1 MRYGAKSPTKR
12 IILIVVSCLVV
23 AALLVGGITVFNVS
37 RTAGTTIDI
46 QQVSMISTTYWG
58 DQSSTYGTATSD
70 FVQELYPDTTKAI
83 SEIFVEEGQTVKIGD
98 TLLQYDTTK
107 LELTVESKEL
117 EVEKKNYELQQANKE
132 LVRLQNTTPYVEPVL
147 PPEPT
152 PTPTPAS
159 TATLYSEITEHSK
172 PFKGSG
178 TTEDPYVFLCTEDC
192 VLSKEFLMRLLGL
205 SSLTPIPS
213 PSPSPSAEPTDEPS
227 PTPPSDTA
235 EPSPTQEPSP
245 VPTETPSPTPGPTET
260 PDPTDEPT
268 PDTSGPAG
276 TDAAVSGMA
285 WFRQLTTA
293 PDENTEKDDPNDF
306 ELPNGPFAARFE
318 VHEADNENLPIL
330 KGWAMDGHLISA
342 GFLLEIAGE
351 PEDDIETLGID
362 SDDPWITSI
371 DTGGSMY
378 TAEQLKE
385 MIAQKKQDIRDLE
398 LAVKQAKIDLN
409 KANLDLD
416 NATVTSTVNGT
427 VKTLTDLDTALASS
441 SPFLVVSGG
450 DGFYVTGSLNE
461 ALIGRVNVGDMISA
475 SSWETGT
482 TYSAEIV
489 KISDFPSE
497 GNDYYGGSSN
507 PNSSNYTFT
516 AFIQDAEGLK
526 NGMWLDI
533 ILQAG
538 TGEEELSDKLYLS
551 RAYIRSDDGGR
562 YVLKVGEDKRVH
574 KTYIQTGK
582 TVYNEYLEIKDN
594 SLSTEDYIAFP
605 YGSAAIDGAKA
616 NLPEDVELGGG
627 EEYLG

>member
-268 PDTSGPAG
+268 PDTSGSAG

>member
-1 MRYGAKSPTKR
+1 M
-12 IILIVVSCLVV
+12 
-23 AALLVGGITVFNVS
+23 
-37 RTAGTTIDI
+37 
-46 QQVSMISTTYWG
+46 
-58 DQSSTYGTATSD
+58 
-70 FVQELYPDTTKAI
+70 
-83 SEIFVEEGQTVKIGD
+83 
-98 TLLQYDTTK
+98 
-107 LELTVESKEL
+107 
-117 EVEKKNYELQQANKE
+117 
-132 LVRLQNTTPYVEPVL
+132 
-147 PPEPT
+147 
-152 PTPTPAS
+152 
-159 TATLYSEITEHSK
+159 
-172 PFKGSG
+172 
-178 TTEDPYVFLCTEDC
+178 
-192 VLSKEFLMRLLGL
+192 
-205 SSLTPIPS
+205 
-213 PSPSPSAEPTDEPS
+213 
-227 PTPPSDTA
+227 
-235 EPSPTQEPSP
+235 
-245 VPTETPSPTPGPTET
+245 PTETPSPTPGPTET

-268 PDTSGPAG
+268 PDTSGSAG

-385 MIAQKKQDIRDLE
+385 MIAQKKLDIRDLE

-427 VKTLTDLDTALASS
+427 VKTLTDLDAALASS

>member
-159 TATLYSEITEHSK
+159 TAMLYSEITEHSK

-268 PDTSGPAG
+268 PDTSGSAG

>member
-268 PDTSGPAG
+268 PDTSGSAG

-306 ELPNGPFAARFE
+306 EVPNGPFAARFE

>member
-159 TATLYSEITEHSK
+159 TAMLYSEITEHSK

-268 PDTSGPAG
+268 PDTSGSAG

-385 MIAQKKQDIRDLE
+385 MIAQKKLDIRDLE

>member
-159 TATLYSEITEHSK
+159 TAMLYSEITEHSK

-205 SSLTPIPS
+205 SSLTPSPS

>member
-37 RTAGTTIDI
+37 RTAGTTIDV

-98 TLLQYDTTK
+98 TLLQYDKTK

-159 TATLYSEITEHSK
+159 TAMLYSEITEHSK

-213 PSPSPSAEPTDEPS
+213 PSPSPSAGPTDEPS

-268 PDTSGPAG
+268 PDTSGSAG

>member
-37 RTAGTTIDI
+37 RTAGTTIDV

-98 TLLQYDTTK
+98 TLLQYDKTK

-268 PDTSGPAG
+268 PDTSRPAG